1 MKHTAKSISVRFLR
15 AFDIVCAEQNE
26 TAKSLAPKI
35 GTTAEYISTLRKS
48 EKSYIRQD
56 IIANLCEK
64 FSISPQWLLLG
75 RGEMKFNPEIE
86 KIYTTIRRMSSTQ
99 DDIIAKLLDGLL
111 EVRARLSNPIKEL
124 TDQARK
130 RNN

>member
-64 FSISPQWLLLG
+64 YHISAEWLLMG
-75 RGEMKFNPEIE
+75 KGDMKSNPTLT
-86 KIYTTIRRMSSTQ
+86 KIFDLIKQMQSTQ
-99 DDIIAKLLDGLL
+99 DDIISKLLDGLI
-111 EVRARLSNPIKEL
+111 EFKPGTSCTITEL
-124 TDQARK
+124 LTQARGRK
-130 RNN
+130 N